1 MSDIEIVGYQRKY
14 ASDFAR
20 LNYQWITQF
29 FLIEPEDNAALDHPE
44 AYAIDKG
51 GEIFFILDHSSGGEE
66 VIGTAAMVPKGD
78 AVQATADSGTDNPRF
93 QVYELAKMAVLPSR
107 QGEGLGKR
115 LLEHCIDF
123 ARERGGKQ
131 IVLTTNDILKP
142 ALAVYHRLG
151 FVDLPVNPDERYA
164 RGNLAMTLDLHN

>member
-1 MSDIEIVGYQRKY
+1 
-14 ASDFAR
+14 
-20 LNYQWITQF
+20 
-29 FLIEPEDNAALDHPE
+29 
-44 AYAIDKG
+44 
-51 GEIFFILDHSSGGEE
+51 
-66 VIGTAAMVPKGD
+66 
-78 AVQATADSGTDNPRF
+78 
-93 QVYELAKMAVLPSR
+93 MAVLPSR